1 MAVSSWPN
9 PRFFA
14 ALILLI
20 LISLS
25 FVAADDVKLDDDDSP
40 KSPSCNNPYE
50 LVILLNPCEF
60 FFFGLVCFNFIRF
73 WFRFR
78 FVCSILDLV

>member
-60 FFFGLVCFNFIRF
+60 FFLVWFVSILSDFGLDSVLYVQF
-73 WFRFR
+73 W
-78 FVCSILDLV
+78 I